1 MGIKEKVLQNKK
13 QTKNTVQ
20 GEKQALF
27 QSSEDIDGLVN
38 STTES

>member
-1 MGIKEKVLQNKK
+1 MGIKEKVIQNKK
-13 QTKNTVQ
+13 QTKTFQ

-27 QSSEDIDGLVN
+27 QSSEGIDGLVN